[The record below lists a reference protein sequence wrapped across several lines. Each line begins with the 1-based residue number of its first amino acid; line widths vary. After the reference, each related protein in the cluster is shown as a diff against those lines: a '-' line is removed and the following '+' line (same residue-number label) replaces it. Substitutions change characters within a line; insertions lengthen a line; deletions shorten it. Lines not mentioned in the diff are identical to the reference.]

1 MGRSGVHG
9 GARGR
14 RSGLLRNLRESKP
27 VTYVELYF
35 DLVFVFA
42 LFRVSQSLL
51 EGLTWINAY
60 RVLIMLLAVW
70 SVWLYTNLLTDSLEP
85 RTIRLQ
91 LLVIGSMFGGLLMA
105 AAIPEAYTR
114 RGLLFAVVYV
124 AINLGRS
131 VVVAFALRHDDL
143 GLRPLRAAFWFAI
156 SAVPWLAGAKVEG
169 HARLALWTV
178 AIAIDHG
185 AAFLRWP
192 VPRIGSTPPEQLNL
206 ASEHFAERYR
216 QFVIIALGG
225 TVVAVGTNLH
235 DREFSLHRGTA
246 FTISFVIAGLLFW
259 IYFHRVREKLGP
271 VFSGAPDP
279 SVRSREAGLAHLA
292 MVIGSVAVTT
302 SSELVITEPTR
313 AAPASWVTVTIG
325 GPVLFLAGHALL
337 GRRAF
342 AAVAAP
348 RLIGV
353 GVLIA
358 AGPAL
363 VGLPI
368 LASDG
373 AVCAVLMAVVIW
385 DLTYSGIKPGDQGLP
400 QRV

>member
-1 MGRSGVHG
+1 MGRSGGHG
-9 GARGR
+9 EARGR

-42 LFRVSQSLL
+42 LFRVTQSLL

-91 LLVIGSMFGGLLMA
+91 LLVIGSMFGALLMA

-124 AINLGRS
+124 AVNLGRG
-131 VVVAFALRHDDL
+131 VIVAFALRHDDL
-143 GLRPLRAAFWFAI
+143 GLRPLRAAFWFAV

-169 HARLALWTV
+169 DARLALWSV
-178 AIAIDHG
+178 AIAIDY
-185 AAFLRWP
+185 ASALLRWP
-192 VPRIGSTPPEQLNL
+192 TPGIGSTPPELLNL

-216 QFVIIALGG
+216 QLVIIALGEA
-225 TVVAVGTNLH
+225 VVAVGTNLH
-235 DREFSLHRGTA
+235 DRDFSLRRGTA
-246 FTISFVIAGLLFW
+246 FTVSFATAGLLFW

-279 SVRSREAGLAHLA
+279 GVRNREAGLAHLL
-292 MVIGSVAVTT
+292 MVIGLVAVSA
-302 SSELVITEPTR
+302 SSELVIMEPTK
-313 AAPASWVTVTIG
+313 AAPLSWVATIIA
-325 GPVLFLAGHALL
+325 GPAFFLAGHALL
-337 GRRAF
+337 GRRVF
-342 AAVAAP
+342 AGVAAP

-358 AGPAL
+358 AVPVL
-363 VGLPI
+363 VGLP
-368 LASDG
+368 
-373 AVCAVLMAVVIW
+373 VLVGTGVVATVLIAIVGW
-385 DLTYSGIKPGDQGLP
+385 DLTYSGVKPGDQGLP